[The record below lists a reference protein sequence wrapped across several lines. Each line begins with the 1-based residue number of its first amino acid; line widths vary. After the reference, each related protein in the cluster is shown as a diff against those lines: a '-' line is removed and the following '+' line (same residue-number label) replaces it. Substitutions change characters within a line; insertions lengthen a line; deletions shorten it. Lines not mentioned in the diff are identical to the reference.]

1 MPSDD
6 SPHELLRE
14 LGRGGVA
21 IVHLARRRVDGER
34 VAVKRLRPELARN
47 VGVRRMFVAE
57 ARITACVNHPNVV
70 RVLASGFD
78 AKGVP
83 WIEMEWAAGVS
94 LQTIMDAAPLP
105 RPLFLWV
112 VGQVLLG
119 LEAAHG
125 ARDAEG
131 TPLHIVH
138 RDVSPHNVL
147 IAQDGSVKVLDFGIA
162 KIRDSQAETTTG
174 AIKGKVTYMAPEQ
187 VAQEPVDGRTDV
199 FAVGVIVYQ
208 GLTQQRFWR
217 GVPEPEILA
226 RLLRKDLP
234 RVGDDVDAELRPLL
248 AQALAADPNDRFASA
263 EAMRCALNQ
272 AGEHARDVAAHLRE
286 FFADELREQQETSV
300 AAVSSAPAPS
310 MVSGAR
316 ARRWPPW
323 SFAAGLV
330 ALGGVAAVVAR
341 VSGDAPSAPSP
352 SVVGTPARVGCEACG
367 SEQMCARDGACVSR
381 VTNGCTLH
389 IPEGAPTGDPVYLGS
404 LFPLT
409 GPDADAYGRSNARG
423 AELAVREINRYAG
436 GVPAGG
442 GARRPLAL
450 LSCDDNGPEAEARAR
465 FLADRVAGVVG
476 FRSSDEAL
484 RFSRDI
490 FLPAGVLVIS
500 ALNASP
506 LLSQLPAGTPRRF
519 YRTAPSAT
527 AFAEPLARIVHDMLA
542 PSVRARRPPKPILR
556 VVILR
561 NGDATGVAYADAVMR
576 AMGNAPGIE
585 VRELGLGGDAS
596 QRPEGRTALETAL
609 ATLRATP
616 PDIVVGLGDG
626 LFRSVI
632 APLEASL
639 HGSEAERP
647 LYLGAT
653 PWEEDGFA
661 SFVLRQPA
669 RRKRFYSVSWP
680 TAHRAMGSFIERYRE
695 AFGEALIPST
705 ASPAPYDSVYLLAY
719 LSAATGGGRVD
730 GTALAAKVGRVLPSP
745 GAVERAVGPASVLTD
760 LNLLAGGGSVDLQGV
775 VTRFDFDAGTG
786 DSPVDAILQCTRVDI
801 ADRKVD
807 AIDIPIVAGAPRCE

>member
-1 MPSDD
+1 MTRDE

-21 IVHLARRRVDGER
+21 IVHLARRRVDGQR

-47 VGVRRMFVAE
+47 VGIRRMFLAE
-57 ARITACVNHPNVV
+57 ARITACVDHPNVV
-70 RVLASGFD
+70 RALGSGFD

-83 WIEMEWAAGVS
+83 WIEMEWAAGLS
-94 LQTIMDAAPLP
+94 LQTVMDAAPLP

-131 TPLHIVH
+131 NALHLVH

-162 KIRDSQAETTTG
+162 KIRDAQAETTTG

-187 VAQEPVDGRTDV
+187 VAQEPVDGRTDL
-199 FAVGVIVYQ
+199 FAVGVIIYQ

-226 RLLRKDLP
+226 RLLRKELP
-234 RVGDDVDAELRPLL
+234 QVGDEVDAEHRPLL
-248 AQALAADPNDRFASA
+248 ARALAADPNDRFASA
-263 EAMRCALNQ
+263 EAMRRALNQ
-272 AGEHARDVAAHLRE
+272 EGDHASEVAAHLRQ
-286 FFADELREQQETSV
+286 FFAEELRELQETTVV
-300 AAVSSAPAPS
+300 AMSSARAPA
-310 MVSGAR
+310 MADRRR
-316 ARRWPPW
+316 ARRWSPW
-323 SFAAGLV
+323 LFAGAV
-330 ALGGVAAVVAR
+330 IALGSAGAVAR
-341 VSGDAPSAPSP
+341 RFAGAPATAPSSTGASLP
-352 SVVGTPARVGCEACG
+352 GHATCG
-367 SEQMCARDGACVSR
+367 DCGAGQMCARDGACVSAT
-381 VTNGCTLH
+381 TNGCTLH
-389 IPEGAPTGDPVYLGS
+389 IPEGAPQGEPVYLGS

-423 AELAVREINRYAG
+423 AELAVREIDRYAG
-436 GVPAGG
+436 GIPAGDG
-442 GARRPLAL
+442 KRRPLAL
-450 LSCDDNGPEAEARAR
+450 LSCDDNGAEAEARAR
-465 FLADRVAGVVG
+465 FLAHRVAGVVG

-527 AFAEPLARIVHDMLA
+527 AFADPLARIARDMLA
-542 PSVRARRPPKPILR
+542 PAVRALRPKKAPLR

-576 AMGNAPGIE
+576 AMGSVAGIE
-585 VRELGLGGDAS
+585 VRELGLGGEAS
-596 QRPEGRTALETAL
+596 PHAEGPTALESAL

-626 LFRSVI
+626 LFRSVV
-632 APLEASL
+632 APLEMSL
-639 HGSEAERP
+639 HGPESERP

-653 PWEEDGFA
+653 PWEEEGFA
-661 SFVLRQPA
+661 SFVLGEPA

-719 LSAATGGGRVD
+719 LAAATGGRRVD
-730 GTALAAKVGRVLPSP
+730 GAALAEKVGRILPSP
-745 GAVERAVGPASVLTD
+745 GAVERTVGPATVLTD
-760 LNLLAGGGSVDLQGV
+760 LNLLADGGAVDLQGV
-775 VTRFDFDAGTG
+775 VTRFDFDAATG
-786 DSPVDAILQCTRVDI
+786 DSPVDAIVQCTRVNI
-801 ADRKVD
+801 AARTVD
-807 AIDIPIVAGAPRCE
+807 AIDVPIVAGPPQCE